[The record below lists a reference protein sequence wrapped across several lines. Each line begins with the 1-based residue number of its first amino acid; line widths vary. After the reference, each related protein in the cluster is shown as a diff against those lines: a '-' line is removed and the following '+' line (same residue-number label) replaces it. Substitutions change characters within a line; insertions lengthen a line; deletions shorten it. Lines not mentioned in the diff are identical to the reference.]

1 MIQLSERAQALA
13 AGTAAT
19 ASVSVFFPTYNEE
32 GNIERSVRGARAAL
46 DAAGVVHEV
55 IVVNDASTDRTA
67 EIADRLAA
75 ADPHVRVVHLPHN
88 LKLGGALKA
97 GFAASRLELVF
108 YTDADNPIDFA
119 DMAAAFPLVTAGG
132 VDVVTGYRLN
142 RDETLQR
149 TVYSRTYNWLINF
162 LFGFRFRDINFSF
175 KLFRREVLERIE
187 LRSNGSFIDAEL
199 LIEARKAGFRIEE
212 VGVRYFPRTAGV
224 STLASPGVIVKILVE
239 LTVYLMTRRG
249 RRPAQQDE
257 VGEGR

>member
-1 MIQLSERAQALA
+1 MIQLSETAQALA
-13 AGTAAT
+13 AGNGAAK
-19 ASVSVFFPTYNEE
+19 SVSVFFPTYNEE

-46 DAAGVVHEV
+46 DEAGVEHEV

-75 ADPHVRVVHLPHN
+75 ADSHVRVIHLPRN

-97 GFAASRLELVF
+97 GFANSRMELVF

-119 DMAAAFPLVTAGG
+119 DMTAAFPLAGAGG

-142 RDETLQR
+142 RDETLR
-149 TVYSRTYNWLINF
+149 RKVYSRTYNWLINF

-175 KLFRREVLERIE
+175 KLFRREVLDRVE
-187 LRSNGSFIDAEL
+187 LHSNGSFIDAEV
-199 LIEARKAGFRIEE
+199 LIEARKAGYRIEE
-212 VGVRYFPRTAGV
+212 VGVRYYPRTAGV

-239 LTVYLMTRRG
+239 LSAYLMTSRKRRKAG
-249 RRPAQQDE
+249 QDR
-257 VGEGR
+257 VREG

>member
-1 MIQLSERAQALA
+1 MIQLSEHARALA
-13 AGTAAT
+13 TGMTAVK
-19 ASVSVFFPTYNEE
+19 SVSVFFPTYNEE
-32 GNIERSVRGARAAL
+32 ENIERSVRGALAAL
-46 DAAGVVHEV
+46 EKSGVDHEV

-67 EIADRLAA
+67 EIVDRLAA
-75 ADPHVRVVHLPHN
+75 DDPHVRVVHLPRN

-97 GFAASRLELVF
+97 GFAASRMELVF

-119 DMAAAFPLVTAGG
+119 DMTAAFPLAAEGG
-132 VDVVTGYRLN
+132 VEVVTGYRLN

-149 TVYSRTYNWLINF
+149 KIYSRTYNWLINF

-175 KLFRREVLERIE
+175 KLFRREVLERID
-187 LRSNGSFIDAEL
+187 LRSTGSFIDAEI

-239 LTVYLMTRRG
+239 LVAYLMTRYGRKPAVRG
-249 RRPAQQDE
+249 QA
-257 VGEGR
+257 GGR

>member
-1 MIQLSERAQALA
+1 MIQLSEKARALA
-13 AGTAAT
+13 AGDGAAQ
-19 ASVSVFFPTYNEE
+19 SVSVFFPTYNEE
-32 GNIERSVRGARAAL
+32 GNIERSVSGARAAF
-46 DAAGVVHEV
+46 DAVGVEHEV

-67 EIADRLAA
+67 VIADRLAA
-75 ADPHVRVVHLPHN
+75 ADPHVRVIHLPRN

-97 GFAASRLELVF
+97 GFAASRMELVF

-119 DMAAAFPLVTAGG
+119 DMTAAFPLVAAGG

-142 RDETLQR
+142 RDETLLR

-187 LRSNGSFIDAEL
+187 LRSNGSFIDAEV
-199 LIEARKAGFRIEE
+199 LIEARKAGFVIEE

-224 STLASPGVIVKILVE
+224 STLASPGVIVKILLE
-239 LTVYLMTRRG
+239 LTAYLMTRG
-249 RRPAQQDE
+249 GQRPPGPDRVE
-257 VGEGR
+257 EGR

>member
-1 MIQLSERAQALA
+1 MIELSQHARDLFA
-13 AGTAAT
+13 ANGGETR
-19 ASVSVFFPTYNEE
+19 SVSVFFPTYNEE
-32 GNIERSVRGARAAL
+32 GNIERSVAGALTAL
-46 DAAGVVHEV
+46 EAAGVEHEV

-75 ADPHVRVVHLPHN
+75 ADPRVRVVHLPRN

-97 GFAASRLELVF
+97 GFAASRMDLVF

-119 DMAAAFPLVTAGG
+119 DMTAAFPLVGPGG

-142 RDETLQR
+142 RDETLKR
-149 TVYSRTYNWLINF
+149 KVYSRAYNWLINF

-187 LRSNGSFIDAEL
+187 LGATGSFIDAEI
-199 LIEARKAGFRIEE
+199 LIEARMAGFTIEE

-224 STLASPGVIVKILVE
+224 STLASPTVILKIVGE
-239 LTVYLMTRRG
+239 LSGYLMRRSRG
-249 RRPAQQDE
+249 RRTGVRP
-257 VGEGR
+257 